1 MTEAKREIEE
11 MRASLNA
18 MGERAVFASRQLAKM
33 SSSEKNE
40 CLEAIAKLLEK
51 DKDVIIEANE
61 KDLDN
66 AIKNG
71 LSSAMIDRLRIDEKR
86 IKAMSNGLRELIKLE
101 DPVDKIITATVRPN
115 GLEIKKVSVPI
126 GVIAIIYESRPN
138 VTVDA
143 AGLCLKSGNAV
154 ILRGGSE
161 SINSNIALAH
171 CITRACI
178 SKEVDKGIVQLL
190 PWTDRDAVNILLKMD
205 NYINLVIPRGGESLI
220 RKVVDISTIPVI
232 KHYKGICNIYIDS
245 ICNEKMVLD
254 IVENAKCQR
263 PGVCN
268 SAETLLIHEDMA
280 EKISPKLADILI
292 KNGVELRGDTQ
303 FCNLVPSA
311 KKATEEDWSTEYLDL
326 IISIKI
332 VPHIQAAID
341 HINRYGSQHSDLI
354 ITDSSKNAEKFMKEV
369 DSSTVYHNASTRFTD
384 GYEFGMG
391 AEIGISTDKIHARG
405 PMGLKELNTYK
416 YLIFGNG
423 QIRK

>member
-1 MTEAKREIEE
+1 MTEKKLGLEE
-11 MRASLNA
+11 TRTALRA

-33 SSSEKNE
+33 SSTEKNE
-40 CLEAIAKLLEK
+40 CLEAIAIQIEK

-66 AIKNG
+66 GIKNG
-71 LSSAMIDRLRIDEKR
+71 LSSAMIDRLRVDRKR
-86 IKAMSNGLRELIKLE
+86 IKAMSDGLREVIQLE
-101 DPVDKIITATVRPN
+101 DPVGKTISTTVRPN

-161 SINSNIALAH
+161 SINSNLALAH
-171 CITRACI
+171 SITRACI
-178 SKEVDKGIVQLL
+178 AKGVDKGVVQLL
-190 PWTDRDAVNILLKMD
+190 PWTDRNAVNILLKMD
-205 NYINLVIPRGGESLI
+205 NYINLVIPRGGEGLI
-220 RKVVDISTIPVI
+220 KKVVQESTIPVI

-245 ICNEKMVLD
+245 ISNEKMALS

-268 SAETLLIHEDMA
+268 AAETVLIHEDIA
-280 EKISPKLADILI
+280 KEISPKLANILI
-292 KNGVELRGDTQ
+292 KNGVELRGDKQ
-303 FCNLVPSA
+303 FCSLVPSA
-311 KKATEEDWSTEYLDL
+311 KQATEEDWSTEYLDL
-326 IISIKI
+326 VLSIKI

-354 ITDSSKNAEKFMKEV
+354 ITNSNQNAEKFMKEV
-369 DSSTVYHNASTRFTD
+369 DTSTVYHNASTRFTD

-416 YLIFGNG
+416 YLVFGNG